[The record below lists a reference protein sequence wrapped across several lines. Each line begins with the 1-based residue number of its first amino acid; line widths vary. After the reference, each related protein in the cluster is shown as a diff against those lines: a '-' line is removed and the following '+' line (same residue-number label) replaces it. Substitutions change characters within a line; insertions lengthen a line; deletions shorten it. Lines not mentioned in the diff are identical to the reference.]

1 MDHKQKAAKVFIMS
15 TEEKPGLRS
24 ANRSTFIA
32 RIEEDRALRI
42 ERLRRAIAEG
52 TYAVSAEDVAEKII
66 NRFMRQT

>member
-1 MDHKQKAAKVFIMS
+1 MS
-15 TEEKPGLRS
+15 TEEKTGRRS
-24 ANRSTFIA
+24 AIRSTFIT

-66 NRFMRQT
+66 DRFMRHS